1 MYVVAHKLLNL
12 FYGAVF
18 FLGIFAAY
26 YIAKLPRVL
35 KGVLDVGVAWWK
47 RSHIWIH
54 ENLLS
59 AGTFA
64 QKTRCGLCIA
74 GTVTSA
80 LNCMLFSP
88 GSQYH
93 RFEAVQPSFFS
104 SDPVLYSY
112 VKMMFMQRMNKK
124 NGTDI
129 VCEQ

>member
-1 MYVVAHKLLNL
+1 MTIVELLFPG
-12 FYGAVF
+12 FYGREASEDQNAGVF
-18 FLGIFAAY
+18 IED
-26 YIAKLPRVL
+26 RL